1 MPGSLATIQPQCTD
15 FRTVARALTV
25 VENNLEQAGELLRG
39 LAFEKNTPAIG
50 ITGPPGAGKSTLV
63 NALISHLLT
72 GGKKIAVLAVDPT
85 SPFNF
90 GSLLGDRI
98 RMAAHFNHP

>member
-1 MPGSLATIQPQCTD
+1 MPAKNSPILLPDSHD

-25 VENNLEQAGELLRG
+25 VENDLPGADELLRA
-39 LAFEKNTPAIG
+39 LKLDSKAPVIG

-63 NALISHLLT
+63 NALITELCT
-72 GGKKIAVLAVDPT
+72 EGKKVAILAIDPT
-85 SPFNF
+85 SPFNY

-98 RMAAHFNHP
+98 RMA